1 MPFKVELYKGRKGLL
16 GRTQYRARTRWRQNG
31 KVGFITGEGY
41 NNLADLERMVDTHF
55 PGAEKVY
62 FL

>member
-1 MPFKVELYKGRKGLL
+1 MPFKVEIFKARKGFL
-16 GRTQYRARTRWRQNG
+16 GRTQYRARTRSRVNG

-41 NNLADLERMVDTHF
+41 NNLADLERAVDTHF